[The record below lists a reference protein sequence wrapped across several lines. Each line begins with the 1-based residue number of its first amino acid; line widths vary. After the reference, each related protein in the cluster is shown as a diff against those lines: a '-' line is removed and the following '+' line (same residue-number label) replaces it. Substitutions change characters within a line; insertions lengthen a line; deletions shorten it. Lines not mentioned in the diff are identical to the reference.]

1 MFFTIPPAVFRAN
14 VFCTDLQE
22 DDVTPFTFTSQSAQ
36 LKNSTNTA
44 GWAQKPSL
52 QVLQLLSSMPTPPCL
67 QRTDKGSAR
76 PQAHAP
82 VRQCH
87 RCDVTRRQ
95 IITYAIYAWPLPPV
109 FYRWRIAWG
118 QANKLGKLQ
127 GMIVFPDHGGWWDKC
142 CPWEELCWDSTVG
155 SSQRAALPD
164 TPQASPPCSQGR
176 LSCAPRS
183 SWKATAQTTVLP
195 LGPSWLSCNSH
206 GLTTHTWWS
215 QPTTAP
221 QLSSCISTC

>member
-22 DDVTPFTFTSQSAQ
+22 DDVTPFTFMSQSAQ

-52 QVLQLLSSMPTPPCL
+52 QVLQLLSSMPTPHCL

-95 IITYAIYAWPLPPV
+95 IITYAIYAWPLPPA

-118 QANKLGKLQ
+118 QANKLGKPAGRDCVSWPWWVVGQMLSLGGVVLGQHCGLQ
-127 GMIVFPDHGGWWDKC
+127 PASSAARYTTSI
-142 CPWEELCWDSTVG
+142 STVQPRT
-155 SSQRAALPD
+155 SVLRPKVQLKSHRTDDCPAL
-164 TPQASPPCSQGR
+164 
-176 LSCAPRS
+176 RS
-183 SWKATAQTTVLP
+183 
-195 LGPSWLSCNSH
+195 
-206 GLTTHTWWS
+206 
-215 QPTTAP
+215 
-221 QLSSCISTC
+221 